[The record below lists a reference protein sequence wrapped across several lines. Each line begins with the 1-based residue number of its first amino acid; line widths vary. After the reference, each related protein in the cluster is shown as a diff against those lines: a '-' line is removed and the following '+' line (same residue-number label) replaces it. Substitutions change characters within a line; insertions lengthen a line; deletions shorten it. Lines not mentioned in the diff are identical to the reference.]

1 MQFWMQ
7 IMHTREQCIG
17 YHLELR
23 SYRLKSRL
31 KNLRKFERRSVLSTL
46 QLFVEEKVLTCLF
59 SCNFE
64 IANLTNE
71 SHLQTSAS
79 FKLFSFSINAANLKK
94 NQRKI
99 LIKWVTIYNKH
110 LKLRNK
116 YFLDRVSKVWI
127 HSSANP
133 LKIITT
139 FQFLFKFQADLKRR
153 IKRPVLKKTLS
164 WNIFFHMTLKY

>member
-46 QLFVEEKVLTCLF
+46 QQIWRTKVIFKLV
-59 SCNFE
+59 
-64 IANLTNE
+64 
-71 SHLQTSAS
+71 QV

-94 NQRKI
+94 NQRKT
-99 LIKWVTIYNKH
+99 LIKWVTIYSKH

-153 IKRPVLKKTLS
+153 VKRPVLKKTLS

>member
-1 MQFWMQ
+1 MISIYTCNICLCNRGIGRNVKFPLPSKYLSSKRSETDRGFPTMNTIEWDVRPSDQIVANELKIAINTRCYMQFWMQ

-64 IANLTNE
+64 IANLPNK

-79 FKLFSFSINAANLKK
+79 F
-94 NQRKI
+94 
-99 LIKWVTIYNKH
+99 
-110 LKLRNK
+110 
-116 YFLDRVSKVWI
+116 
-127 HSSANP
+127 
-133 LKIITT
+133 
-139 FQFLFKFQADLKRR
+139 
-153 IKRPVLKKTLS
+153 
-164 WNIFFHMTLKY
+164 

>member
-17 YHLELR
+17 YHLELH

-71 SHLQTSAS
+71 SHIQTSAS
-79 FKLFSFSINAANLKK
+79 FQAIFILYKCCKFEEKSKK
-94 NQRKI
+94 D
-99 LIKWVTIYNKH
+99 LNKMS
-110 LKLRNK
+110 
-116 YFLDRVSKVWI
+116 D
-127 HSSANP
+127 
-133 LKIITT
+133 
-139 FQFLFKFQADLKRR
+139 DL
-153 IKRPVLKKTLS
+153 
-164 WNIFFHMTLKY
+164 